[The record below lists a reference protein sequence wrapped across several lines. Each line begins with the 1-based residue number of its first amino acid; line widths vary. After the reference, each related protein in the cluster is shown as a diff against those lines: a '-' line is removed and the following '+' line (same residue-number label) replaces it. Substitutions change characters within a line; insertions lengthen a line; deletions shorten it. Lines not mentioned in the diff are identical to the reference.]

1 MTDATD
7 TQAKQKRLN
16 QDDFRKLLQTPRPGD
31 ATSKIGSLGTASNR
45 QRLIPPQTPRV
56 GGNTSSTVTKAET
69 LISKPRKSR
78 FIKPTPTSPPHNQY
92 RDRAAERR
100 ENANPDYQDTEQILK
115 ALNQTETL
123 ASKTVYEQ
131 SKYLGGDTEHT
142 HLVKGL
148 DFALLTKV
156 RNELSKEGQEDEDED
171 TTRELER
178 LKEETQEV
186 PRIMSKLANNIYQH
200 VTETKKPPPK
210 VNELFIAGRMAYV
223 FELADND
230 GNYNDPFAIP
240 TTIIRSKADIADLA
254 EVDKSTNDIVIE
266 KISQVMA
273 YARSGDQVRMVK
285 AAAIDDDEDI
295 FAEAGRDYSVT
306 IEEKDKETQEE
317 KEETAGETAWFLF
330 PAAAGAANVGTDDT
344 DNINKEDENNNT
356 MRETDTKKKYFFHQA
371 DSSMDTEN
379 NSDTNSTSLH
389 TLIQS
394 ATASDTHD
402 GSTYFSSLSASTSS
416 DPQTSK
422 TSSSSHS
429 PSIRKRLISQDSYD
443 VDYSIFGFGMGGV
456 ARENA
461 YDSGQSDSDSDETHT
476 IRDQGVAKNKK
487 AQLVRWDFET
497 EEEWQE
503 YKIVLH
509 LKLCEPQDKVTAMPK
524 SAFQFGV
531 KTSDGR
537 QTRRSRRELTDK
549 QKLDRDFQKI
559 NRIMEEKYGEGMDE
573 GLPKKKQKK

>member
-1 MTDATD
+1 MTDTTE

-31 ATSKIGSLGTASNR
+31 ATSKVGLLGTASNR

-78 FIKPTPTSPPHNQY
+78 FIKPVPTSPPQNQY

-156 RNELSKEGQEDEDED
+156 RNELSKEGRGSEDED
-171 TTRELER
+171 TKRELEK
-178 LKEETQEV
+178 LEEETQEV
-186 PRIMSKLANNIYQH
+186 PRITSKLAINLYQH
-200 VTETKKPPPK
+200 VMETRKLPPK
-210 VNELFIAGRMAYV
+210 VNELFVAGRMAYV
-223 FELADND
+223 FELADNN

-240 TTIIRSKADIADLA
+240 TTIIRSKADIADSA

-273 YARSGDQVRMVK
+273 YARSGDPEVRMVK
-285 AAAIDDDEDI
+285 VAAIDDDEDI

-306 IEEKDKETQEE
+306 IEEKDKETQEK
-317 KEETAGETAWFLF
+317 KEETAGETGWFLF
-330 PAAAGAANVGTDDT
+330 PAAAGAANVEADD
-344 DNINKEDENNNT
+344 INDQSNDS
-356 MRETDTKKKYFFHQA
+356 MRETDTTKKYFSHQT

-379 NSDTNSTSLH
+379 NSDANSTSLH

-394 ATASDTHD
+394 ATASDAHD
-402 GSTYFSSLSASTSS
+402 GSTYFSSLSASALNDS
-416 DPQTSK
+416 QASK
-422 TSSSSHS
+422 TSSSSQS
-429 PSIRKRLISQDSYD
+429 QSIRKRLISQDSYD
-443 VDYSIFGFGMGGV
+443 VDYSIFGFGMDGI

-461 YDSGQSDSDSDETHT
+461 YDSGQSDSDSDEAHT
-476 IRDQGVAKNKK
+476 IRDQGVTKNKK

-503 YKIVLH
+503 YK
-509 LKLCEPQDKVTAMPK
+509 DKVTAMPK

-573 GLPKKKQKK
+573 GIKKDIEERAIDGIYNDG